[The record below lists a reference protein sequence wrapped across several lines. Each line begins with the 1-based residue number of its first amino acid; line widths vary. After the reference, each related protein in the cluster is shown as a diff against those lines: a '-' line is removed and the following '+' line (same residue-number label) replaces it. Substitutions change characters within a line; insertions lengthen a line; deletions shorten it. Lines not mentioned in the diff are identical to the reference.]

1 MTGWQWFG
9 TLVGF
14 LLYIIL
20 LIFLFY
26 YEPFEELFN
35 LVIHGISY
43 DSTIFWV
50 ALLIGIVGFCG
61 FHWRAYRLHEVQQQ
75 AVESMVLASL
85 RGSTFTAILLSAGA
99 TLQAVQILCLH
110 LLRAESVLNAGLGQ
124 RLAAVVML
132 AILTGIF
139 CIIFWLLKLVRPVGQ
154 S

>member
-61 FHWRAYRLHEVQQQ
+61 FHWRAYRLYEVQQQ